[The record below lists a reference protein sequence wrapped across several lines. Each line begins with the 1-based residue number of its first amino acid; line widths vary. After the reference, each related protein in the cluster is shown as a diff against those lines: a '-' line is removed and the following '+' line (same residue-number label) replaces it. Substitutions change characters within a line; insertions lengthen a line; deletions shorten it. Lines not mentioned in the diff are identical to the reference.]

1 MQFNPSL
8 FDSRMCVRWAVYV
21 GRARKKTALHR
32 RNLSTMSA
40 PIFGDQVTEERGE
53 NARLSAFIGAIA
65 VGDLVKTTLGPKGM
79 DKLLQS
85 ATRAESQIT
94 NDGATILQSIPF
106 DNPAAKVL
114 VNISKVQD
122 EEVGDGTTTVTVLA
136 AELLREAEK
145 LVNRKIHPQTIIDG
159 YRIANKAAREAL
171 TRSAID
177 HSQDKAAFR
186 EDLLSIARTTLSS
199 KILSQDKE
207 QFAQLAVNAILRLN
221 GSTNLDHIQVISKLG
236 GKLSDSYLDD
246 GFILEKKFGVRQPK
260 RIGKIAGKQEGTK
273 ILVANTPMD
282 TDKVKVFGAKFKV
295 DSTSKLAELEKAE
308 KEKMKGKVER
318 ILNHKMDL
326 FVNRQLIYNYP
337 EQLFTEAK
345 INSIEHAD
353 FAGVER
359 LALVTGA
366 EVVSTFDAP
375 EQVKLGYCDS
385 VEEIMIGEDTLLRFS
400 GCKSTEACS
409 IVLRGATEQVLAEA
423 QRSLHDALAV
433 LSQTV
438 SAPKTTLGGGCAEML
453 MSKAVDEAARKCQ
466 GKVAIAVESFANAL
480 RQLPTILA
488 DNAGYDSNE
497 LISILKAAVYS
508 GHTTMGL
515 NLNTGEVADMRE
527 LGIVESYKL
536 KNAAVNSASEAA
548 EMLLRVDNIIRAK
561 PRTADREH
569 GMM

>member
-1 MQFNPSL
+1 
-8 FDSRMCVRWAVYV
+8 MCASGVKCLWC
-21 GRARKKTALHR
+21 RAGKKTTLHS
-32 RNLSTMSA
+32 RNLSIMSA

-207 QFAQLAVNAILRLN
+207 KFAQLAVNAILRLN

-438 SAPKTTLGGGCAEML
+438 AAPKTTLGGGCAEML
-453 MSKAVDEAARKCQ
+453 MSKAVDEASRKCQ

-548 EMLLRVDNIIRAK
+548 EMLLRVDNIIKAK

>member
-1 MQFNPSL
+1 
-8 FDSRMCVRWAVYV
+8 MCALVVKCLWC
-21 GRARKKTALHR
+21 RAGKKTTLHSR
-32 RNLSTMSA
+32 DLSIMSA

-207 QFAQLAVNAILRLN
+207 KFAQLAVNAILRLN

-246 GFILEKKFGVRQPK
+246 GFILEKNFGVRQPK

-438 SAPKTTLGGGCAEML
+438 AAPKTTLGGGCAEML
-453 MSKAVDEAARKCQ
+453 MSKAVDEASRKCQ

>member
-1 MQFNPSL
+1 
-8 FDSRMCVRWAVYV
+8 MCALVVKCLWC
-21 GRARKKTALHR
+21 RAGKKTTLHSR
-32 RNLSTMSA
+32 DLSIMSA

-171 TRSAID
+171 IRSAID

-207 QFAQLAVNAILRLN
+207 KFAQLAVNAILRLN

-246 GFILEKKFGVRQPK
+246 GFILEKNFGVRQPK

-438 SAPKTTLGGGCAEML
+438 AAPKTTLGGGCAEML
-453 MSKAVDEAARKCQ
+453 MSKAVDEASRKCQ